1 LSFKD
6 VRIVDLTRVISGP
19 FCTALLADL
28 GAEVIK
34 VEPKEQGDP
43 VREQGVMVGGMSSYF
58 ANYNRNKRSIALDLY
73 SPEGKQVLA
82 DLLAQADVLV
92 ENFRPDVL
100 GKMGFAPERLKA
112 INPALIHCNINGFG
126 IDGPYADRPAFDFIV
141 QAMSGFMSCNGRAED
156 PPMRS
161 GVPIADLVCGLY
173 AALGIAA
180 ALHGRD
186 ERTESSALS
195 VSMLASLMSMLSF
208 HGTNFLNSGVA
219 ASRTGND
226 HALVAPYG
234 LFATADGEIA
244 IAPSNEAVYQKLVK
258 ALGLE
263 KLLTDSA
270 FATNEARTARRL
282 EINALIE
289 ARTREASTEHWI
301 EVLNKAGIPSG
312 PVYGLDRA
320 FDDPQ
325 VRSQDI
331 VVETTRP
338 GEEPILILGSPIRHG
353 GMQAGP
359 SLPPPRLGE
368 HTEALLREV
377 GYDED
382 RIGAL
387 RTKGVI

>member
-1 LSFKD
+1 LSFQG

-19 FCTALLADL
+19 FCSALLADL
-28 GAEVIK
+28 GAEVVK
-34 VEPKEQGDP
+34 VEPKGQGDP

-73 SPEGKQVLA
+73 SPEGKAVLA
-82 DLLAQADVLV
+82 DLLANADVLV

-100 GKMGFAPERLKA
+100 GKMGFPPERLKE

-126 IDGPYADRPAFDFIV
+126 VDGPYADRPAFDFIV

-156 PPMRS
+156 PPLRS
-161 GVPIADLVCGLY
+161 GAPIADLVCGLY

-180 ALHGRD
+180 ALHDRHKRAEGG
-186 ERTESSALS
+186 TLS
-195 VSMLASLMSMLSF
+195 VSMLASLMNMLSF
-208 HGTNFLNSGVA
+208 HATNYLNSGVA
-219 ASRTGND
+219 AARTGND

-258 ALGLE
+258 ALGME
-263 KLLTDSA
+263 RLLADPA
-270 FATNEARTARRL
+270 FASNEARTARRP

-289 ARTREASTEHWI
+289 ARTREASTAHWI

-312 PVYGLDRA
+312 PVHGLDRA

-331 VVETTRP
+331 VVETRS
-338 GEEPILILGSPIRHG
+338 GDEPLLILGSPIRYS
-353 GMQAGP
+353 GMGRAP
-359 SLPPPRLGE
+359 RLPPPGLGE
-368 HTEALLREV
+368 HTVPLLREI
-377 GYDED
+377 GYCED
-382 RIGAL
+382 QIEAL
-387 RTKGVI
+387 RSKGVI